1 MLQNYIQFKRTES
14 NVIFTKVKIKCDRMT
29 AYRGI
34 FEKLKSERFNFHN
47 KEIKKKKIR
56 IKVGSYKFQSHLILF
71 YKF

>member
-1 MLQNYIQFKRTES
+1 MS
-14 NVIFTKVKIKCDRMT
+14 

-34 FEKLKSERFNFHN
+34 FDKLKSERFYFHN

-56 IKVGSYKFQSHLILF
+56 IKVGSYKFESHLILF